1 MVGVPWDVRQEM
13 DQTRRLLSRAMH
25 QTEPRFVIHGHWHQS
40 NREQVGPS
48 TEIIGLSEDGRR
60 NHLALLTLEPAP
72 TVTYLP

>member
-13 DQTRRLLSRAMH
+13 DQARRLLSRAMH

-60 NHLALLTLEPAP
+60 DHLALLTLEPTTAID
-72 TVTYLP
+72 YLP